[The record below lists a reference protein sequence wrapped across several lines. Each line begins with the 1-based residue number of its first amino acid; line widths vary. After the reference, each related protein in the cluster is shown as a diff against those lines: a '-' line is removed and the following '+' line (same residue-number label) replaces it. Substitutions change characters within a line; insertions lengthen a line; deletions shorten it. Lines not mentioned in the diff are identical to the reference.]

1 MTFRTLL
8 PLMLLLGACD
18 EPASSDDTDTT
29 DTDTDT
35 DTDADTDTE
44 APAPEWT
51 GTWEIEIDW
60 SVTCDLGFGEVRSN
74 SGTDTW
80 QLVFEGR
87 EQELSAK
94 VNGNE
99 FFTLVGAGSE
109 DGLSLCG
116 DFPMYDHEG
125 DAARS
130 GTQNEICLQGQDV
143 ISADEVQGVAS
154 GPFESRFGADCELE
168 PSDFVLR
175 RP

>member
-1 MTFRTLL
+1 MAVELRASQALK
-8 PLMLLLGACD
+8 LMHDVNLAL
-18 EPASSDDTDTT
+18 
-29 DTDTDT
+29 
-35 DTDADTDTE
+35 
-44 APAPEWT
+44 
-51 GTWEIEIDW
+51 
-60 SVTCDLGFGEVRSN
+60 VRDS
-74 SGTDTW
+74 
-80 QLVFEGR
+80 
-87 EQELSAK
+87 EQDLSAK

-99 FFTLVGAGSE
+99 FFTLVGAGSD